1 MSSTSSKDTHHTSND
16 SSEDQ
21 LLLISVG
28 SKQVLTSWILQSS
41 IARNKNSDYTSDPSK
56 TELSSVS
63 FRWFSTQ
70 LPSKFA
76 NRQKGLEKL
85 FKTCEEG
92 NHLTAECNK
101 ISTLN
106 STFVDQMDNDWRYLA
121 VTAFLL
127 KPVDSR

>member
-1 MSSTSSKDTHHTSND
+1 MSSTSNNDTHLTSNG
-16 SSEDQ
+16 EDQ

-41 IARNKNSDYTSDPSK
+41 IARNKNSDYTSNPSK
-56 TELSSVS
+56 TELPAVT

-76 NRQKGLEKL
+76 SCQKGLEKL
-85 FKTCEEG
+85 FKTCEDG
-92 NHLTAECNK
+92 HQLTAECDQ